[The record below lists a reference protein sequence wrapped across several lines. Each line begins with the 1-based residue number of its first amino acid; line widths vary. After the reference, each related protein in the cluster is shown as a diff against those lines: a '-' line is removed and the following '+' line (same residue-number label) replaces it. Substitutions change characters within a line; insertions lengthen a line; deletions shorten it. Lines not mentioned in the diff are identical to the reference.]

1 MVLLVGYILART
13 NALGPHGTKVLSTL
27 TFMVGLP
34 SLMFSTIASR
44 HISEVL
50 SQTGLISVVTALC
63 CMALFALSGAIG
75 RWGVRRTT
83 VGALATGIVNS
94 TNLGVPL
101 SLYILGSATFV
112 TPIMLFQLALV
123 TPVALTILDLT
134 DPEGKRASVWSILS
148 TPLRNPVTVAA
159 ILGVIVSAAGIEL
172 PALVLDPLKLV
183 AQLTV
188 PLMLII
194 FGMSLHGLSPRQST
208 VDRVPTLFAVIL
220 KSAVQP
226 VLAWLLAV
234 LVFHLDTFSTFV
246 VTACAILPTGQNVVL
261 YAVRY
266 GVGQNLA
273 QTTAVITSALA
284 IPLLLGAAWM
294 FG

>member
-1 MVLLVGYILART
+1 MVLVVGYILART

-34 SLMFSTIASR
+34 SLMFSTIATR
-44 HISEVL
+44 HISEIL

-63 CMALFALSGAIG
+63 VMVLFALSGAIG

-83 VGALATGIVNS
+83 IGTLATGIVNS

-101 SLYILGSATFV
+101 SLYILGSTTFV
-112 TPIMLFQLALV
+112 TPIMLFQLALL

-134 DPEGKRASVWSILS
+134 DPAGKRASVWSILS

-172 PALVLDPLKLV
+172 PGLVLDPLKLV

-194 FGMSLHGLSPRQST
+194 FGMSLHGLSPRQGT
-208 VDRVPTLFAVIL
+208 ADRVPTLFAVIL

-226 VLAWLLAV
+226 LLAWLLAT
-234 LVFHLDTFSTFV
+234 LVFRFDAFNTFV

-261 YAVRY
+261 YSVRY

-273 QTTAVITSALA
+273 QTRQ
-284 IPLLLGAAWM
+284 
-294 FG
+294 

>member
-83 VGALATGIVNS
+83 
-94 TNLGVPL
+94 
-101 SLYILGSATFV
+101 FV

-134 DPEGKRASVWSILS
+134 DPAGKRASVWSILS

-159 ILGVIVSAAGIEL
+159 ILGVIVSA
-172 PALVLDPLKLV
+172 
-183 AQLTV
+183 T
-188 PLMLII
+188 
-194 FGMSLHGLSPRQST
+194 
-208 VDRVPTLFAVIL
+208 
-220 KSAVQP
+220 
-226 VLAWLLAV
+226 
-234 LVFHLDTFSTFV
+234 
-246 VTACAILPTGQNVVL
+246 
-261 YAVRY
+261 
-266 GVGQNLA
+266 
-273 QTTAVITSALA
+273 
-284 IPLLLGAAWM
+284 
-294 FG
+294 